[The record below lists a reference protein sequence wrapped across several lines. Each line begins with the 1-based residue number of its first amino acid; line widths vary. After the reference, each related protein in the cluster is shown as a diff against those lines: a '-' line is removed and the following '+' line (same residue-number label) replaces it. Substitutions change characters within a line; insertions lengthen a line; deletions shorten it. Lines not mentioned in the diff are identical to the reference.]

1 MTVKVVKGTVV
12 VEGDVS
18 ADIVPLL
25 IAKAKNRT
33 RLEIWRAS
41 LPDMDLLSDLIT
53 IEHLSIVN
61 CKVVDSSA
69 LPRVCSIRSLFIN
82 GSTFRQGLGFIASM
96 EGLEAL
102 HLLNLRGSVTVP
114 ELSTLARLV
123 SVRVWG
129 CSGLTDL
136 RALAT
141 APNLRDV
148 ALVATGLEPE
158 SLLPLFR
165 HPTLVSLDSQ
175 FATQA
180 KQRTYTGLLAEFGKT
195 RFNA

>member
-1 MTVKVVKGTVV
+1 MTVKVVKGAVV

-25 IAKAKNRT
+25 IAKAKTRT

-41 LPDMDLLSDLIT
+41 LPDMDFLSDLTT
-53 IEHLSIVN
+53 IEHLSIVH

-69 LPRVCSIRSLFIN
+69 LPDAGSIRSLFIN

-129 CSGLTDL
+129 CSGLTDV

-158 SLLPLFR
+158 SLMPLLR

-180 KQRTYTGLLAEFGKT
+180 KQRTYTGLLAEFEKT